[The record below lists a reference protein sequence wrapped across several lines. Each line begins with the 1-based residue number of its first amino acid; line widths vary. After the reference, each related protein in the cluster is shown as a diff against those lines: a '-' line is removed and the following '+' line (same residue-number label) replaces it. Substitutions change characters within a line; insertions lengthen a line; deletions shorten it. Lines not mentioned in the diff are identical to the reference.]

1 MKFWQK
7 SLTVKLSTVFLF
19 MSLVTVGVVGYVAWA
34 KARADL
40 ERLVFNQLNI
50 SATLKEGELD
60 RWFDDQRQAFMLIN
74 QSSEFQDFINN
85 LLTRKTSEPE
95 YRLAYNTLSNY
106 LEKVV
111 LTQPNLP
118 EIFIITNGGKIIVS
132 NNKSR
137 EGTYENLSNFTQIGK
152 NSELVPAF
160 YPSSVTGKPMSTL
173 AIPLLDQTGKVIG
186 LVATNLSLER
196 IDRIIRDRTGL
207 GKTGQTYLVG
217 NLAARNTFISGG
229 NSGKQNFLEDVH
241 SHGIDEATS
250 GTNNSGFYLNHQGVP
265 VVGVYRW
272 LEKRN
277 LALLAEMHQDE
288 AFAPA
293 NQLALGIIVVG
304 LGAAVMLVV
313 GVYLLRILEEK
324 AEQLGTTLRE
334 LKQTQ
339 SQLIQ
344 TEKMSGLGQMVAG
357 VAHEINN
364 PVNFIH
370 GNLTYASKYAQ
381 DLLDL
386 MLLYQQ
392 TYPNPIPEIQNLVE
406 EMDLEFIAE
415 DLPKILASMKV
426 GTERIREI
434 VLSLR
439 NFSRHDESDM
449 KQVDIH
455 EGINSTLMILQHR
468 LKAHPGGSSEINIA
482 KEYGDLGKVEC
493 YPGQLNQVFMNIL
506 GNAIDALEEGCK
518 HSGYKE
524 VGDRSPTITISTQ
537 LLKETSRAVIK
548 IMDNG
553 AGMSAEVKNRAFDP
567 FFTTKP
573 VGKGTGLGLSL
584 AYKIVV
590 EKHGGALDCFSEL
603 GKGTEFRIEIPI
615 SQSR

>member
-60 RWFDDQRQAFMLIN
+60 RWFDDQRQAFLLIN
-74 QSSEFQDFINN
+74 QSSEFTAHIKN
-85 LLTRKTSEPE
+85 LLTRKASEPE
-95 YRLAYNTLSNY
+95 YRSAYAALSKY
-106 LEKVV
+106 LEQAVS
-111 LTQPNLP
+111 TQPNLP
-118 EIFIITNGGKIIVS
+118 EIFILTNGGKIILS

-137 EGTYENLSNFTQIGK
+137 EGTYENFSNFTQLGE
-152 NSELVPAF
+152 NTELTPAF
-160 YPSSVTGKPMSTL
+160 YPSSVTGQPMTTL
-173 AIPLLDQTGKVIG
+173 SLPLFAPTGKVIG

-196 IDRIIRDRTGL
+196 IDKIIRERSGL
-207 GKTGQTYLVG
+207 GDTGQTYLVG
-217 NLAARNTFISGG
+217 KLAARNTFISGSS
-229 NSGKQNFLEDVH
+229 SGKPDLSEEVKSF
-241 SHGIDEATS
+241 GIDEATS
-250 GTNNSGFYLNHQGVP
+250 GIDSSAFYLNHHGIP
-265 VVGVYRW
+265 VIGVYRW
-272 LEKRN
+272 LDKRN
-277 LALLAEMHQDE
+277 LALLAEMQQDE

-293 NQLALGIIVVG
+293 NQLALGIIIVG

-324 AEQLGTTLRE
+324 AEQMENTLGE

-381 DLLDL
+381 ELLDL
-386 MLLYQQ
+386 MLLYQE
-392 TYPNPIPEIQNLVE
+392 TYPNPTPEIKILLE
-406 EMDLEFIAE
+406 EIDLEFLVE
-415 DLPKILASMKV
+415 DLPKILSSMKV
-426 GTERIREI
+426 GTERIRQI

-439 NFSRHDESDM
+439 NFSRHDESEM
-449 KQVDIH
+449 KRVDIH
-455 EGINSTLMILQHR
+455 EGIDSALMILQHR
-468 LKAHPGGSSEINIA
+468 LNAQTATSEINII
-482 KEYGDLGKVEC
+482 KDYGDLPKIEC
-493 YPGQLNQVFMNIL
+493 YPGDLNQVFMNIL
-506 GNAIDALEEGCK
+506 ANAIDALEESIKKGGFEK
-518 HSGYKE
+518 
-524 VGDRSPTITISTQ
+524 VGDNSWNITICTQ
-537 LLKETSRAVIK
+537 ILKETSRAVIK
-548 IMDNG
+548 IRDNG
-553 AGMSAEVKNRAFDP
+553 CGMPIEVKNRAFDP

-590 EKHGGALDCFSEL
+590 EKHKGMLQCSSEPNR
-603 GKGTEFRIEIPI
+603 GTEFTIEIPI
-615 SQSR
+615 SQNH

>member
-60 RWFDDQRQAFMLIN
+60 RWFDDQRQAFLLIN
-74 QSSEFQDFINN
+74 QSSEFTAHIKN
-85 LLTRKTSEPE
+85 LLTRKASEPE
-95 YRLAYNTLSNY
+95 YRSAYAALSKY
-106 LEKVV
+106 LEQAVS
-111 LTQPNLP
+111 TQPNLP
-118 EIFIITNGGKIIVS
+118 EIFILTNGGKIILS

-137 EGTYENLSNFTQIGK
+137 EGTYENFSNFTQLGE
-152 NSELVPAF
+152 NTELTPAF
-160 YPSSVTGKPMSTL
+160 YPSSVTGQPMTTL
-173 AIPLLDQTGKVIG
+173 SLPLLAPTGKVIG

-196 IDRIIRDRTGL
+196 IDKIIRERSGL
-207 GKTGQTYLVG
+207 GDTGQTYLVG
-217 NLAARNTFISGG
+217 KLAARNTFISGSS
-229 NSGKQNFLEDVH
+229 SGKLDLSEEVKSF
-241 SHGIDEATS
+241 GIDEATS
-250 GTNNSGFYLNHQGVP
+250 GIDSSAFYLNHHGIP
-265 VVGVYRW
+265 VIGVYRW
-272 LEKRN
+272 LDKRN

-293 NQLALGIIVVG
+293 NQLALGIIIVG

-324 AEQLGTTLRE
+324 AEQMEKTFGE

-381 DLLDL
+381 ELLDL
-386 MLLYQQ
+386 MVLYQEN
-392 TYPNPIPEIQNLVE
+392 YPNPTPEIKNSLE
-406 EMDLEFIAE
+406 EIDLEFIVE
-415 DLPKILASMKV
+415 DLPKILSSMKV
-426 GTERIREI
+426 GTERIRQI

-439 NFSRHDESDM
+439 NFSRHDESEM
-449 KQVDIH
+449 KRVDIH
-455 EGINSTLMILQHR
+455 EGIDSALMILQHR
-468 LKAHPGGSSEINIA
+468 LNAQTATSEINII
-482 KEYGDLGKVEC
+482 KDYGNLPQIEC
-493 YPGQLNQVFMNIL
+493 YPGDLNQVFMNIL
-506 GNAIDALEEGCK
+506 TNAIDALEESIKKGGFEK
-518 HSGYKE
+518 
-524 VGDRSPTITISTQ
+524 VGDRSWNITIYTQ
-537 LLKETSRAVIK
+537 ILKETSRAAIK
-548 IMDNG
+548 IRDNG
-553 AGMSAEVKNRAFDP
+553 CGMPTEVKNRAFDP

-590 EKHGGALDCFSEL
+590 EKHKGMLQCSSEPNR
-603 GKGTEFRIEIPI
+603 GTEFTIEIPI
-615 SQSR
+615 SQNH